1 MTADMST
8 YQGPGL
14 AVLFGS
20 GDDLTA
26 ALAGVGLPD
35 WIEKNVGGAV
45 GGLSPATRAAAA
57 REITAAVA
65 SLLNVN
71 PVDVLVGGW
80 REYKQITDAARATL
94 AAAGSTELLA
104 LATHQ
109 ITETLNP
116 SVTVLVDGYRVAAL
130 ELSISIVCDVQ
141 AMLARISAG
150 RLVAIESG
158 RCYVTAALAIADAE
172 ITSRTTRFDL
182 PGAVSLGRG
191 LRLLPAAEYQAAAG
205 LPAARVSAEG
215 QCA

>member
-1 MTADMST
+1 MTADVTNHS
-8 YQGPGL
+8 GNGL

-26 ALAGVGLPD
+26 ALAGAGLPD
-35 WIEKNVGGAV
+35 WIEKNVGGAL

-57 REITAAVA
+57 REITATVA
-65 SLLNVN
+65 SSLNVN

-80 REYKQITDAARATL
+80 REYKKITDAARGTL
-94 AAAGSTELLA
+94 AATGSTELLA

-109 ITETLNP
+109 ISETLNP
-116 SVTVLVDGYRVAAL
+116 FVTVLVDDYRVATL
-130 ELSISIVCDVQ
+130 QLSISIICDVQ

-150 RLVAIESG
+150 RLVAVESG
-158 RCYVTAALAIADAE
+158 RCYVTVALAIADAE

-191 LRLLPAAEYQAAAG
+191 LRLLPAEEYPAAA
-205 LPAARVSAEG
+205 RTTSQER
-215 QCA
+215 